1 MVQLLEESIVDS
13 SPNVHW
19 DDVQGLREVK
29 KTLFETIIY
38 PSKRPDIFTGLRAP
52 TRGIL
57 FYGPPGNGKTMIAKA
72 VATECKSTF
81 FNISAATLMSKWLG
95 EGEKLMRTLFAL
107 ANERSPSVVFFDEI
121 DSLLGKRGGNEHEA
135 SRRMKTEFL
144 VQVDGVAADNSSVTI
159 LAATN
164 RPFDLD
170 EAALRRMP
178 KRILIPLPDE
188 EARRA
193 LIEYNLKKVKN
204 EASEVEITEVIAETE
219 GYSCADLSSLVR
231 EAAMMPVRE
240 IAAEKLM
247 EADANT
253 IRGLQKRDF
262 TEARKVVRP
271 SVSKKTIVEF
281 EKWQEDNSAV

>member
-144 VQVDGVAADNSSVTI
+144 VQVDGVAADNTSVTI
-159 LAATN
+159 MAATN

-204 EASEVEITEVIAETE
+204 EASEVEITEVITETE
-219 GYSCADLSSLVR
+219 GYSCADLSSLVK

-247 EADANT
+247 ETDANT
-253 IRGLQKRDF
+253 IRGL
-262 TEARKVVRP
+262 
-271 SVSKKTIVEF
+271 
-281 EKWQEDNSAV
+281 

>member
-144 VQVDGVAADNSSVTI
+144 VQVDGVAADNTSVTI
-159 LAATN
+159 MAATN

-204 EASEVEITEVIAETE
+204 EASEVEITEVITETE
-219 GYSCADLSSLVR
+219 GYSCADLSSLVK

-281 EKWQEDNSAV
+281 EQWQEDNSAV